1 MKLEVEDIAYKILI
15 INSLFF
21 FINSYIISYRI
32 NHQRKH
38 LHLFLNLFKLFKLQL
53 YSSREKIIDN

>member
-21 FINSYIISYRI
+21 INSYIISYRI
-32 NHQRKH
+32 NHQRKQ
-38 LHLFLNLFKLFKLQL
+38 FTVYIYISF
-53 YSSREKIIDN
+53 